1 MFSDSDLI
9 FLLNLTLF
17 SSKAP
22 YAYWEKTSMFLSSF
36 WAYDFL
42 FQVLVWHTR
51 TEKVNLGNEP
61 KRYQDSVLI
70 EV

>member
-1 MFSDSDLI
+1 MLYDSALI
-9 FLLNLTLF
+9 FPLYLTWFAL
-17 SSKAP
+17 KVP
-22 YAYWEKTSMFLSSF
+22 YSYCEKQLKSPF
-36 WAYDFL
+36 WTDDFL

-61 KRYQDSVLI
+61 KRHQDSVLI